1 MSDTQLE
8 AAQAHLAGIQL
19 QLLDEILPAAAF
31 LRQLEEFRTSVSPFS
46 CLQISGSPHHQLLPT
61 IIPNPLGFDCVDSS
75 VSQSEPPSCLLRLLK
90 KKKAIMGTPKIL
102 SLKLWDGT
110 SLTWG
115 WCHSG
120 HVFYT
125 QVWSTKQLICRS
137 YGSLVIVRNH
147 MHIAA
152 HLTCFAG
159 SLSRQPLIQ
168 GILPLYTDT
177 CTLTH
182 TKKPGLSH
190 RWAVQSIPVWFY

>member
-61 IIPNPLGFDCVDSS
+61 IIPNPLGFWLCWFFGFS
-75 VSQSEPPSCLLRLLK
+75 VWAALLLVTFVK
-90 KKKAIMGTPKIL
+90 KKKSYNGNTQNTQNTISEL
-102 SLKLWDGT
+102 QLWDG
-110 SLTWG
+110 
-115 WCHSG
+115 
-120 HVFYT
+120 
-125 QVWSTKQLICRS
+125 
-137 YGSLVIVRNH
+137 IVRNR

>member
-90 KKKAIMGTPKIL
+90 KKKSYNGN
-102 SLKLWDGT
+102 
-110 SLTWG
+110 
-115 WCHSG
+115 
-120 HVFYT
+120 T
-125 QVWSTKQLICRS
+125 QNTQNTISELQL
-137 YGSLVIVRNH
+137 
-147 MHIAA
+147 
-152 HLTCFAG
+152 
-159 SLSRQPLIQ
+159 
-168 GILPLYTDT
+168 
-177 CTLTH
+177 
-182 TKKPGLSH
+182 
-190 RWAVQSIPVWFY
+190 

>member
-90 KKKAIMGTPKIL
+90 KKKSYNTQLEALRWYFTNLRVMSQRPCL
-102 SLKLWDGT
+102 L
-110 SLTWG
+110 
-115 WCHSG
+115 
-120 HVFYT
+120 YT
-125 QVWSTKQLICRS
+125 GLI
-137 YGSLVIVRNH
+137 NKTT
-147 MHIAA
+147 
-152 HLTCFAG
+152 HL
-159 SLSRQPLIQ
+159 PLIRFA
-168 GILPLYTDT
+168 
-177 CTLTH
+177 CH
-182 TKKPGLSH
+182 C
-190 RWAVQSIPVWFY
+190 